1 MATSLE
7 DLLPESRALPL
18 AALRFVRLGL
28 GGRTNLQAF
37 VKHGAHPRYRPN
49 HDDASIT
56 GIPGSFICHNENAL
70 RP

>member
-18 AALRFVRLGL
+18 AALRLRRLDL
-28 GGRTNLQAF
+28 GGRTNLQAS

-49 HDDASIT
+49 RDDASIT
-56 GIPGSFICHNENAL
+56 GTPGSFICHNENAL